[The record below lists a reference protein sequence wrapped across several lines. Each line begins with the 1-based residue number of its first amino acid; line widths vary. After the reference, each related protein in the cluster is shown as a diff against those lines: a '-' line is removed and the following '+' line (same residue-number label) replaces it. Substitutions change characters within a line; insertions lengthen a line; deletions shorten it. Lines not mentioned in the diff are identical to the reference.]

1 MLIRRSRN
9 VALAAL
15 IVAALAAAPSAQAPK
30 VTSPKDFFG
39 FTIGDDYQLAN
50 YTQLVEY
57 WHKLERESPRMKLVE
72 IGKTSEG
79 RPHLMAIISSPEN
92 LKKLDSYKDIS
103 ARLAHAEGLTDDQAR
118 QLAKDGKAVVWI
130 DGGLHATEVL
140 GAHQLLEMVYQLVS
154 RNDAETQR
162 FLNDV
167 ILLCV
172 HANPDGMELVSNW
185 YMREKD
191 PAKRSMAQLP
201 RLYNKYAGHDDNRDF
216 YMSNLAETTNMNRVM
231 FTEWFPQIVYNHHQ
245 TGPAGTVMFAPP
257 FRDPFNFN
265 FDPQVP
271 IEIDLI
277 GAALNSRM
285 VTEGKPGV
293 TTRKGSSYS
302 TWWNGGLRT
311 IGYFHNMIGLLTE
324 TIGNPTPMTI
334 PFIPSR
340 QLPDSNLY
348 SPIEPQVWHFR
359 QSIDYSITANRAVL
373 DIASRDK
380 ENFLFNIYRMGKNS
394 IERGGRDSWTITPRR
409 VLAAEQAVTGG
420 RGRGEAVVADAPDVG
435 GGGRGAGGGG
445 TREQFDKLLRDP
457 AQRDARVY
465 ILPSDQPDFP
475 TATRFVNALIK
486 TGVAIHRTT
495 APLTA
500 GGRTYP
506 TGSFVIRTAQA
517 FRPHVMD
524 MFEPQDHPDD
534 IPYPGGPPTPPY
546 DNAGYTLAY
555 QMGVKFDRLMDDV
568 TGSMEKVNGLQKPM
582 PAKVTGSGTAG
593 YLLSHATN
601 DAFIAIN
608 RLLAAGEDVS
618 WVKSGPQQGSF
629 YIAARPSTRAVVEKL
644 AADLGVGVE
653 ALGSP
658 PAGDVMKLRTL
669 RIGLSD
675 RYGGSMPSGWT
686 RWLFEQFE
694 FPFEVVYPKTLD
706 AGNLASKFDVLV
718 FPSDMVPAGGGR
730 GGRGGGAGRGGGGGF
745 GSGQG
750 GEGVSIPAEYQNQLG
765 AITASTTVPQLK
777 KFLEDGG
784 TIVAVGRS
792 TSLAAL
798 LGLPIENH
806 LAERAADGAAR
817 PISRE
822 KYYVPGSILRVA
834 VDNTNPV
841 AHGFADHVDVFFDNS
856 PVFDLA
862 PDAALKGIRPV
873 AWFDSPS
880 PLRSGWAWGQ
890 GYLDGGI
897 VAVDA
902 PVGRG
907 RLFLFAPEITFRA
920 QPHGTFKFLFNGIY
934 LAGQAAPGRLGT
946 TAGRE

>member
-1 MLIRRSRN
+1 M
-9 VALAAL
+9 
-15 IVAALAAAPSAQAPK
+15 PFP
-30 VTSPKDFFG
+30 
-39 FTIGDDYQLAN
+39 
-50 YTQLVEY
+50 
-57 WHKLERESPRMKLVE
+57 
-72 IGKTSEG
+72 
-79 RPHLMAIISSPEN
+79 
-92 LKKLDSYKDIS
+92 
-103 ARLAHAEGLTDDQAR
+103 
-118 QLAKDGKAVVWI
+118 
-130 DGGLHATEVL
+130 
-140 GAHQLLEMVYQLVS
+140 
-154 RNDAETQR
+154 
-162 FLNDV
+162 
-167 ILLCV
+167 IL
-172 HANPDGMELVSNW
+172 
-185 YMREKD
+185 
-191 PAKRSMAQLP
+191 
-201 RLYNKYAGHDDNRDF
+201 
-216 YMSNLAETTNMNRVM
+216 
-231 FTEWFPQIVYNHHQ
+231 PQ
-245 TGPAGTVMFAPP
+245 T
-257 FRDPFNFN
+257 
-265 FDPQVP
+265 
-271 IEIDLI
+271 
-277 GAALNSRM
+277 
-285 VTEGKPGV
+285 
-293 TTRKGSSYS
+293 
-302 TWWNGGLRT
+302 
-311 IGYFHNMIGLLTE
+311 
-324 TIGNPTPMTI
+324 
-334 PFIPSR
+334 
-340 QLPDSNLY
+340 
-348 SPIEPQVWHFR
+348 WHFA
-359 QSIDYSITANRAVL
+359 QSIAYELTANRAVM
-373 DIASRDK
+373 DIASKYRED
-380 ENFLFNIYRMGKNS
+380 FLYNIYRMGKNS
-394 IERGGRDSWTITPRR
+394 IERGSTDTWTFTPKRVNRVKAQVARDS
-409 VLAAEQAVTGG
+409 A
-420 RGRGEAVVADAPDVG
+420 AVVAD
-435 GGGRGAGGGG
+435 GGRPRDSSSSVRRKPEPYIA
-445 TREQFDKLLRDP
+445 LLHSPASRDP
-457 AQRDARVY
+457 RGY
-465 ILPSDQPDFP
+465 IIPSDQPDFP
-475 TATRFVNALIK
+475 TAVKFVNTLVKNGIDIQRA
-486 TGVAIHRTT
+486 TRTFSVAGKNY
-495 APLTA
+495 PA
-500 GGRTYP
+500 GSYI
-506 TGSFVIRTAQA
+506 VKTAQA

-629 YIAARPSTRAVVEKL
+629 YVAARPSTGAVVEKL

-653 ALGSP
+653 ALGLQ

-822 KYYVPGSILRVA
+822 KYYVPGSI
-834 VDNTNPV
+834 
-841 AHGFADHVDVFFDNS
+841 
-856 PVFDLA
+856 
-862 PDAALKGIRPV
+862 
-873 AWFDSPS
+873 
-880 PLRSGWAWGQ
+880 
-890 GYLDGGI
+890 
-897 VAVDA
+897 
-902 PVGRG
+902 
-907 RLFLFAPEITFRA
+907 
-920 QPHGTFKFLFNGIY
+920 
-934 LAGQAAPGRLGT
+934 
-946 TAGRE
+946 